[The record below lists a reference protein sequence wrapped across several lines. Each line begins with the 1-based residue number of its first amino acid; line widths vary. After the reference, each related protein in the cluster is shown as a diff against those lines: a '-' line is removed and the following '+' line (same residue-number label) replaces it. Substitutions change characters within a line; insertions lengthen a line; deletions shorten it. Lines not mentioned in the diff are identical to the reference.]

1 MKEQSMSQLRI
12 FSYMPSARVYKAT
25 IAARIYGVDIEIR
38 SASSPDLKDWL
49 WDFDAR
55 PLTEEDKK
63 NKANARISHTGFKS
77 VLYKTDGF
85 LTAHPFGIVP
95 AAFGP
100 DGKVGIFE
108 SNSIMRAVARLGCRE
123 SGIYGND
130 PYTASRIDS
139 YLDASLV
146 FARDSQIYLLAL
158 GNKVVTREIY
168 NSASQAFG
176 VYMSAIDSAL
186 TSDAAFLV
194 SDQVTLADICF
205 ACEYAMFSREAKRGE
220 ILSGIGAQPITFE
233 TAARFPRAIGHF
245 EQLCQHKAFSPDL
258 RGF

>member
-1 MKEQSMSQLRI
+1 MSQLRI

-25 IAARIYGVDIEIR
+25 ITARLCGVDVEIH
-38 SASSPDLKDWL
+38 SAPPPDLKDWL

-63 NKANARISHTGFKS
+63 NSANARTSHTGFKS
-77 VLYKTDGF
+77 VLYKTDEF
-85 LTAHPFGIVP
+85 LTAHPFGTVP

-108 SNSIMRAVARLGCRE
+108 SNSIMRAVARLGSTE

-158 GNKVVTREIY
+158 SDKVVTREIH
-168 NSASQAFG
+168 NSANQAFG
-176 VYMSAIDSAL
+176 VYMSAIDNSL
-186 TSDAAFLV
+186 TSNAAFLV

-205 ACEYAMFSREAKRGE
+205 ACEYAMFSREGKSGDT
-220 ILSGIGAQPITFE
+220 LSDIGVQPITSE
-233 TAARFPRAIGHF
+233 SSVRFPRAISHF
-245 EQLCQHKAFSPDL
+245 EKLCRHDAFSPDL
-258 RGF
+258 RGL

>member
-1 MKEQSMSQLRI
+1 MKEQSMSQFRI

-25 IAARIYGVDIEIR
+25 IAARLCGVDIEIR
-38 SASSPDLKDWL
+38 SASSPGLKDWL

-85 LTAHPFGIVP
+85 LTAHPFGTVP
-95 AAFGP
+95 AAFGR

-108 SNSIMRAVARLGCRE
+108 SNIIMRAVARLGCRE

-158 GNKVVTREIY
+158 GNKVVTREIC

-176 VYMSAIDSAL
+176 V
-186 TSDAAFLV
+186 
-194 SDQVTLADICF
+194 
-205 ACEYAMFSREAKRGE
+205 
-220 ILSGIGAQPITFE
+220 
-233 TAARFPRAIGHF
+233 
-245 EQLCQHKAFSPDL
+245 
-258 RGF
+258 